1 MLNMLGSVGEQ
12 LVGNTCS
19 VRGMTW
25 ARRRGTLGML
35 DFFHQELCVFFVVK
49 ISDMSATFD
58 SKDEQ
63 VFFYSRDVVL
73 SLHRS
78 CCR

>member
-1 MLNMLGSVGEQ
+1 MLDSVGEQ
-12 LVGNTCS
+12 LVGNPCS
-19 VRGMTW
+19 GCGMTW

-35 DFFHQELCVFFVVK
+35 DFFTKDVFFVVK
-49 ISDMSATFD
+49 ISGDFRHVCDFD
-58 SKDEQ
+58 SKDEL
-63 VFFYSRDVVL
+63 FLYSRDVVL